1 MRAGGS
7 KKVRIMNTF
16 TAKSVLVTGA
26 TSGIGEAIALGFAGA
41 GARLVVTGRDPNRGE
56 ALAGRIRDTGA
67 EVVFS
72 AGDITDRGFCEGLV
86 EQCVSRYGGLDVC
99 VNGAGV
105 IHHATVAETSDEAWT
120 ETMAV
125 NVTGVFYVCRA
136 AVRAMLPKR
145 SGVIINIAS
154 DAALSGSE
162 HLAAYCASKG
172 AVLQLSRAMAL
183 DHGRDG
189 IRVIPV
195 CPGDVDTPMLRG
207 EFAERGLS
215 AEDGLKASAACVPV
229 NRVCTAEEVADLVLY
244 AASDAAR
251 FMTGYPLVLDG
262 GGRA

>member
-1 MRAGGS
+1 MS
-7 KKVRIMNTF
+7 TF
-16 TAKSVLVTGA
+16 KGKSVLVTGA

-41 GARLVVTGRDPNRGE
+41 AARLVVTGRDPDRGE
-56 ALAGRIRDTGA
+56 ALAGCIRDTGA
-67 EVVFS
+67 EVDFS
-72 AGDITDRGFCEGLV
+72 AGDITDGGFCEGLV
-86 EQCVSRYGGLDVC
+86 EQCVSRFGGLDVC
-99 VNGAGV
+99 VNSAGV
-105 IHHATVAETSDEAWT
+105 IHHATVAETSDEAWH

-136 AVRAMLPKR
+136 AVHAMRPKR
-145 SGVIINIAS
+145 SGVIINVAS

-189 IRVIPV
+189 IRVVPV

-215 AEDGLKASAACVPV
+215 AEDGLKASAAGVPV